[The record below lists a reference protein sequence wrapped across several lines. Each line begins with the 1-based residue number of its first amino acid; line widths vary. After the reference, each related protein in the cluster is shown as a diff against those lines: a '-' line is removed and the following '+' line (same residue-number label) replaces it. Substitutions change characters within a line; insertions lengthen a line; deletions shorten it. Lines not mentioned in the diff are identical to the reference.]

1 MQVFIIGTPLETA
14 MALDK
19 KRKHKQWIE
28 IQQILDALNGKIA
41 WSNHPC
47 TLQYKGHE
55 KWLMYYRTVIEYLNM
70 DMMEQ
75 AKAISNLADSIRPP
89 FHTQEYLNQMKR
101 RLYTKDPEHYKQW
114 EHLEKSEVNWY
125 YVDGEWKY
133 YKNGKI
139 LENI

>member
-14 MALDK
+14 MVLDK

-41 WSNHPC
+41 WNNHPC

-75 AKAISNLADSIRPP
+75 AKAISDLADSIKPP
-89 FHTQEYLNQMKR
+89 FHTQEYFDQMKR
-101 RLYTKDPEHYKQW
+101 RLYTKNPEHYKQW
-114 EHLEKSEVNWY
+114 EYLGMNNCNWY
-125 YVDGEWKY
+125 WSQKENKFIKYV
-133 YKNGKI
+133 NGKRI
-139 LENI
+139 N

>member
-1 MQVFIIGTPLETA
+1 MQVFIVGTALETA

-47 TLQYKGHE
+47 TLQYKGYE

-75 AKAISNLADSIRPP
+75 AKAISDLADSIRPP
-89 FHTQEYLNQMKR
+89 FHTQEYLNQMKK
-101 RLYTKDPEHYKQW
+101 RLYTKNPEHYKQW
-114 EHLEKSEVNWY
+114 EHLGKSEVNY
-125 YVDGEWKY
+125 YWSKVENKFIK
-133 YKNGKI
+133 YKNGKRI
-139 LENI
+139 E